1 MTFLQSCIDCKALSS
16 HTGYHTQERE
26 LKPINDGFG
35 YSLYSPQCSSIEKA
49 GHRYQIAEDKDEQG
63 QAYSAFQT
71 SAGVTFANI
80 SLAKTSHMVGSRQS
94 ERDLASPTCWLGV
107 AKVTYSLGKVWPQNG
122 NQGQGETWEG
132 CPNQIIRMSR
142 K

>member
-71 SAGVTFANI
+71 LLVSR
-80 SLAKTSHMVGSRQS
+80 LLTSHWQKLV
-94 ERDLASPTCWLGV
+94 TWLGQV
-107 AKVTYSLGKVWPQNG
+107 RVRG
-122 NQGQGETWEG
+122 TWQVLPVG
-132 CPNQIIRMSR
+132 
-142 K
+142 